1 MKVQDFAYWVRKG
14 KENELVILSSLLDS
28 REDRRGVVF

>member
-1 MKVQDFAYWVRKG
+1 MKVQDFAYWVKKVRV
-14 KENELVILSSLLDS
+14 NELVILSSLLDS